1 MREESLV
8 DTATLVNVRCS
19 AIVFRGS
26 TILLVRRDRGR
37 QQDWVLPGGTPRPTE
52 SAASCARREVLE
64 ETGLHVSIDRVA
76 FVLEAT
82 SPARDEHVLDLVFTA
97 QDTDAT
103 EPHTQE
109 AGLAPS
115 FVSVDELSQLTL
127 RPPIAGHLRA
137 LHARGGR
144 GQGTY
149 LGNVWRPGNADFDL
163 VGGGT
168 DAASAP

>member
-1 MREESLV
+1 L
-8 DTATLVNVRCS
+8 DTPTLVNVRCS
-19 AIVFRGS
+19 AIVFRGDA
-26 TILLVRRDRGR
+26 ILLVSRSRAGH
-37 QQDWVLPGGTPRPTE
+37 QDWVLPGGTPHPTE

-82 SPARDEHVLDLVFTA
+82 SPDRDAHVLDLVFTA
-97 QDTDAT
+97 QATDAT
-103 EPHTQE
+103 EPQARE
-109 AGLAPS
+109 PGLNPA
-115 FVSVDELSQLTL
+115 FVSVDELSRLNL

-149 LGNVWRPGNADFDL
+149 LGNVWRPGNTDPDT
-163 VGGGT
+163 GGRGN
-168 DAASAP
+168 DASAAP